1 MALPALPQRFVRGA
15 GVILVTLLP
24 LLLGLPLLAWQAE
37 RNLHAQSQ
45 QAATAVLKRL
55 MLILDNAAS
64 AARALAPLAGQPC
77 GSATLALREQVTRNP
92 YVRSTTLVSQGQAYC
107 SSLYGPVEEVFSQE
121 GYADGR
127 LRLFAAD
134 TITPGR
140 ALLIYRETTPTGSAL
155 ATVDGQH
162 LANLLVP
169 TEADAELLLHVGD
182 SWMQAQGEVRQGTPK
197 GMAPGKAT
205 AASTAYPLQVYAGFA
220 EGAAWGRLWSDYM
233 TLALLAALGLAAG
246 ACCYWLQRRAGSQRQ
261 ELLRALSAGEFV
273 PFFQPVVASANG
285 ACTGA
290 EVLMRWQHPREGL
303 VQPDLFIP
311 YAEANGLI
319 VPMTRHLMQQTALA
333 LLPLAPALED
343 GFHIGINIAAAHFRE
358 PSLVDDCQGFLA
370 NFPPGRIQLVL
381 ELTERELV
389 VPSPETL
396 AIFVRLRDLGAKI
409 ALDDFGTG
417 HSSLS
422 YLHQFKMDYLKID
435 RSFVTM
441 IGSQALGRH
450 ILDTIIELSAKL
462 QLDVVAEGVETQEQ
476 QQYLAEQGV
485 AYLQGYLFAKPM
497 PADLFARYARAGL
510 QASKP
515 VLASAVSLG

>member
-1 MALPALPQRFVRGA
+1 MALLALPQRFARGA
-15 GVILVTLLP
+15 AVILVTLTP

-37 RNLHAQSQ
+37 RNLQAQAQ
-45 QAATAVLKRL
+45 QTANAVLKRL
-55 MLILDNAAS
+55 TVIVDNAAN
-64 AARALAPLAGQPC
+64 AARALAPLAGQHC
-77 GSATLALREQVTRNP
+77 SSATLALREQVTRNP
-92 YVRSTTLVSQGQAYC
+92 YVRSTSLVNQGQAYC

-134 TITPGR
+134 TVTPGR
-140 ALLIYRETTPTGSAL
+140 ALLIYRESSTAGSAL

-169 TEADAELLLHVGD
+169 ADADETLVLQVGD
-182 SWMQAQGEVRQGTPK
+182 SWMQAEGVVHQGVPADFTAGTTLTSP
-197 GMAPGKAT
+197 T
-205 AASTAYPLQVYAGFA
+205 YPLRLHAGFA
-220 EGAAWGRLWSDYM
+220 EGAAWNRVWAAYA

-246 ACCYWLQRRAGSQRQ
+246 AICYWLQRRAGSQRQ
-261 ELLRALSAGEFV
+261 ELLRALTAGEFV
-273 PFFQPVVASANG
+273 PFFQPVVTSTTG

-303 VQPDLFIP
+303 VRPDLFIP

-319 VPMTRHLMQQTALA
+319 IPMTRHLMQQTAAA
-333 LLPLAPALED
+333 LLPLAPALDD
-343 GFHIGINIAAAHFRE
+343 GFHIGINIAAAHFRD
-358 PSLVDDCQGFLA
+358 PSLVMDCQRFID

-389 VPSPETL
+389 VPAPETL
-396 AIFVRLRDLGAKI
+396 AIFAQLRNMGVRI

-422 YLHQFKMDYLKID
+422 YLHQFSMDYLKID

-450 ILDTIIELSAKL
+450 ILDSIIELCAKL
-462 QLDVVAEGVETQEQ
+462 NLDVVAEGVETLEQ

-497 PADLFARYARAGL
+497 PAEAFASYARGGS
-510 QASKP
+510 QETKP
-515 VLASAVSLG
+515 ALASVASLG